1 VDTAYVDGD
10 TRLKIRTAT
19 YQSAPCVFENGSMSM
34 SVFSGMTIKCEHPNS
49 RSYGFE
55 GAINV
60 QVNVDLFKR
69 SRYPDCFLTA
79 NPKD

>member
-1 VDTAYVDGD
+1 MDTAYVDGD
-10 TRLKIRTAT
+10 TRLKIRKAT

-55 GAINV
+55 GAINL
-60 QVNVDLFKR
+60 QVSIHLFE
-69 SRYPDCFLTA
+69 RYPYQNCFVVA
-79 NPKD
+79 NAKD